1 MGDGLRSQILVNKF
15 KGPGQGENS
24 FKNDVSPSSQNFQNN
39 FLSQNASIFSQ
50 REE

>member
-1 MGDGLRSQILVNKF
+1 MVWEVRYWLISLKAQAKGKILL
-15 KGPGQGENS
+15 
-24 FKNDVSPSSQNFQNN
+24 KNDVSPSSQNFQNN